1 MKLAI
6 SVVAIATGLLLVV
19 GTASAKVCTTE
30 IESLEKTIA
39 SSDAGMGPTNTGA
52 TTTQPSTSA
61 ATATGETPKVPGTP
75 ATAAMN
81 ETAEGI
87 AMSPEDVQ
95 RQNQGQPTAADAAKA
110 GQTTPAAGPSPAL
123 MSLQRAK
130 DLDKAGNEAECMTEV
145 QKAKELLTTQ

>member
-19 GTASAKVCTTE
+19 GTANAKVCTTE

-39 SSDAGMGPTNTGA
+39 SSDAGMGPTNMG
-52 TTTQPSTSA
+52 TTTQPSTSNV
-61 ATATGETPKVPGTP
+61 TATGETPKVPGTP

-145 QKAKELLTTQ
+145 QKTKELLTTP